1 MAEQWLGPSLG
12 PSLGPPLGPD
22 RAAPLAPPYPVDI
35 TNEVITVEFGLEQ
48 QFVSLPRL
56 AQMTNRFYHKPKNFA
71 ATNIRLKNPRATIL
85 LFPSGSGVIT
95 GAKSLVTALIAARQF
110 CGGILN
116 HYGYIEAAVG
126 DYVIQNIV
134 SACYCGF
141 RVDLVKVQ
149 RLMSK
154 NNCTVNYNQAQFP
167 AAIFRRTK
175 DNGHTIVWLI
185 FYSGKII
192 MTGGQ
197 NEEDRYVD
205 MAWLHYEVLV
215 HCKQTDEASM
225 LKNHAECRRDVTF
238 RELNSTTQ
246 NIADIF
252 AADVDQ
258 YAPMAH
264 TILSSLVPELE
275 DDEPDAAEAASGSS
289 IVDVSDGLGVFEAL
303 MSKDGKVYD
312 GNAFADNLVK
322 VLGMRASVKRAR

>member
-1 MAEQWLGPSLG
+1 MAAAAAAAAVEPS
-12 PSLGPPLGPD
+12 
-22 RAAPLAPPYPVDI
+22 PLAGPPYPVDI
-35 TNEVITVEFGLEQ
+35 TNMVITVEFGLEQ
-48 QFVSLPRL
+48 RFVSLPRL
-56 AQMTNRFYHKPKNFA
+56 AQMTNRFFHKPKNFA
-71 ATNIRLKNPRATIL
+71 ATNIRLNNPRATIL

-95 GAKSLVTALIAARQF
+95 GAKSLDTAIIAARQF
-110 CGGILN
+110 CGILN

-126 DYVIQNIV
+126 EYVIQNIV

-149 RLMSK
+149 RLMAK

-175 DNGHTIVWLI
+175 DNGHMIVWLI
-185 FYSGKII
+185 FYSGNII

-197 NEEDRYVD
+197 YEKDRFVD
-205 MAWLHYEVLV
+205 MAWLHYNVLV

-225 LKNHAECRRDVTF
+225 TKNHAECRRDVTF

-252 AADVDQ
+252 ATDPAVQ
-258 YAPMAH
+258 CAPGARSV
-264 TILSSLVPELE
+264 IGSLVPDADADLGLAGDGDG
-275 DDEPDAAEAASGSS
+275 DDF
-289 IVDVSDGLGVFEAL
+289 DVGDGLGVWETL
-303 MSKDGKVYD
+303 MTKDGQVYD

-322 VLGMRASVKRAR
+322 VLGIRGSVKRGRSDMPH